1 MEMVKEMVKTGIT
14 NLALPLTFGAYH
26 AYIIDLEHKN
36 HREMIDLKNKLF
48 LEDIR
53 KTMEEERQK
62 GKWIK

>member
-1 MEMVKEMVKTGIT
+1 M
-14 NLALPLTFGAYH
+14 F

-36 HREMIDLKNKLF
+36 QREMIDLKNKLF

-62 GKWIK
+62 NNWIK